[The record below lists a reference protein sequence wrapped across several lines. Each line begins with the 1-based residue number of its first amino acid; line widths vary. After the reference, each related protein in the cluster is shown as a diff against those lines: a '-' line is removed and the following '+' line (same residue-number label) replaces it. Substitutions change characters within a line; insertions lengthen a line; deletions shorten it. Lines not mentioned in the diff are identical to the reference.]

1 MAEDDYAAV
10 LSEIRRAIAREVAA
24 GREQVLDPGLGAR
37 LAGSAPA
44 GPAPVAVRPAV
55 ATPTPSPAPA
65 PTVAPVTA
73 AVAAAPMRVTV
84 TSPAPSAAVSSAP
97 DREARLAKLADLAE
111 RVQGCT
117 RCVLAETRTKVV
129 VGVGTIDPPIM
140 LVGEA
145 PGHDEDVSGEP
156 FVGRAGQL
164 LTRILGAMQLARTD
178 VYIANVIKCRPP
190 ENRNPLPGEI
200 TACSPFLA
208 EQIQLV
214 RPRILVALGR
224 YAASTLLRTQQ
235 SLASLRGRVHD
246 YQGTPVV
253 VTYHPSALLRYPQYK
268 KPTWEDMQFVLKLLE
283 PSAAGAAEP
292 LAAGRVE
299 G

>member
-1 MAEDDYAAV
+1 
-10 LSEIRRAIAREVAA
+10 LSEVRRAVAREVTA
-24 GREQVLDPGLGAR
+24 GRGQVLDAALGAR
-37 LAGSAPA
+37 LAGAREPA
-44 GPAPVAVRPAV
+44 TAARPAPPAI
-55 ATPTPSPAPA
+55 APAPA
-65 PTVAPVTA
+65 IPAASPRVAIAP
-73 AVAAAPMRVTV
+73 AAAPAAFAHAA
-84 TSPAPSAAVSSAP
+84 PASASAAP
-97 DREARLAKLADLAE
+97 DREARLAKLADLAA
-111 RVQGCT
+111 RVADCT

-145 PGHDEDVSGEP
+145 PGHDEDQSGEP

-164 LTRILGAMQLARTD
+164 LTRILGAMQLERAQ

-235 SLASLRGRVHD
+235 SLASLRGRAHD
-246 YQGTPVV
+246 YQGIPLV

-283 PSAAGAAEP
+283 EPTAGEMAEP